1 MHEMVLPTSCYSVC
15 VCVKLVSLFWKS
27 LLLIVK
33 AYSRRRCEAS
43 ADVNE
48 LQAAHLLVSCLCA
61 ANLHAVRCRELL
73 VRLQRGRT
81 GEVEGTDDAEKA
93 SVVTTC
99 IKHFNERHGS
109 MLSVYSRSPLCRS
122 FSSCR

>member
-1 MHEMVLPTSCYSVC
+1 M
-15 VCVKLVSLFWKS
+15 KL
-27 LLLIVK
+27 
-33 AYSRRRCEAS
+33 RQN
-43 ADVNE
+43 VNE

-81 GEVEGTDDAEKA
+81 GEVEETDDAEKA

-99 IKHFNERHGS
+99 IKHFNERPWQHA
-109 MLSVYSRSPLCRS
+109 LCFTLAAPCADPSVHAARQRD
-122 FSSCR
+122 